1 MPELRVFLAS
11 RRSSGDVEIAQMK
24 RLAEQVMGSMLPAQ
38 VTVAVTT
45 SDQCHLTNFSRLGGW
60 QQWIEYVATG
70 VRYDDRENVYNC
82 YLIYESEL
90 GRANADIFK
99 KALQAGKLCMF
110 MDPQTGELSHV
121 DHILDVD
128 TNNWKNG
135 WAAVLR

>member
-1 MPELRVFLAS
+1 
-11 RRSSGDVEIAQMK
+11 MK
-24 RLAEQVMGSMLPAQ
+24 RLAEDTLRGKLSAA
-38 VTVAVTT
+38 VTITITT
-45 SDQCHLTNFSRLGGW
+45 SDQCHLANFARMGGW
-60 QQWIEYVATG
+60 PAWIEYVASG

-128 TNNWKNG
+128 SNNWKSG